1 MPNIDGLLARCP
13 ADFTEDMNFHNNMQ
27 CYFSSRGMK
36 MPWLY
41 YQADPIAAHIGGVS
55 QVVGLKPGEQTFLLV
70 CGTGMATADE
80 QISRAISRTPIMTMD
95 EELFPKEETEGYIY
109 ESGCSGL
116 LFYGLMRRAI
126 NLRKKE
132 PGTALQTFPAEQHF
146 ASSNDSALVSWI
158 WESTIDEQAFRHER
172 LQELRA
178 AVTKEAFS
186 ELQTLASL
194 LMQRLHIT
202 LANAILATAVK
213 MNRDRG
219 FHPYY
224 VVFEGN
230 VALNP
235 HSFPEIVR
243 EVPKRLQNTAL
254 FAELGVPVPVVDLVQ
269 RPMREVFFCAGNSD
283 RDPQKDGNLFDW
295 NSNSRNYGC
304 GLACALQWR
313 FLTPAFLKGK
323 TGSKR
328 YKMAETPALK
338 ETEYIFSLW
347 IGIL

>member
-1 MPNIDGLLARCP
+1 
-13 ADFTEDMNFHNNMQ
+13 
-27 CYFSSRGMK
+27 
-36 MPWLY
+36 
-41 YQADPIAAHIGGVS
+41 
-55 QVVGLKPGEQTFLLV
+55 
-70 CGTGMATADE
+70 MATADE
-80 QISRAISRTPIMTMD
+80 QISRVISRTPIMTMD

-219 FHPYY
+219 FHP
-224 VVFEGN
+224 
-230 VALNP
+230 
-235 HSFPEIVR
+235 
-243 EVPKRLQNTAL
+243 
-254 FAELGVPVPVVDLVQ
+254 
-269 RPMREVFFCAGNSD
+269 
-283 RDPQKDGNLFDW
+283 
-295 NSNSRNYGC
+295 
-304 GLACALQWR
+304 
-313 FLTPAFLKGK
+313 
-323 TGSKR
+323 
-328 YKMAETPALK
+328 
-338 ETEYIFSLW
+338 
-347 IGIL
+347 

>member
-27 CYFSSRGMK
+27 RYFSSRGMK

-55 QVVGLKPGEQTFLLV
+55 QVVGLKPDEQTFLLV

-80 QISRAISRTPIMTMD
+80 QISRVISRTPIMTMD

-235 HSFPEIVR
+235 HSFPEIVQ
-243 EVPKRLQNTAL
+243 EVQKRLQNTAL

-269 RPMREVFFCAGNSD
+269 RPMREVFFAPEIPIETRKKMEISLIGTAILGITDAVLHAPCNG
-283 RDPQKDGNLFDW
+283 
-295 NSNSRNYGC
+295 
-304 GLACALQWR
+304 
-313 FLTPAFLKGK
+313 AF
-323 TGSKR
+323 
-328 YKMAETPALK
+328 
-338 ETEYIFSLW
+338 
-347 IGIL
+347 